1 MQQQIPGE
9 PKEEELEKDEFRSK
23 FKEAKK
29 MMVSAAQMEEV
40 NVVKLMSAKSKKS
53 TKDIVKFE
61 DSPRTIN

>member
-1 MQQQIPGE
+1 
-9 PKEEELEKDEFRSK
+9 
-23 FKEAKK
+23 
-29 MMVSAAQMEEV
+29 MEEV